1 MGAVP
6 GKKGIVFITART
18 SLPFTAE
25 DTSADADFLIYTI
38 DDRDLRYW
46 DRDEDIDVFRNAS
59 LVDAEEYRIQH
70 AGGKVHFFVAQDPG
84 DVITVSGNYFPV
96 SEAAAFNEFTLTINS
111 EIVDVSHFTDEL
123 DPHRGYR
130 RTLANIV
137 DASGTVSGF
146 HIDDHNFAERLIE
159 QERLAIEF
167 EPWPGTGEEFFG
179 VFAFMDSNEITQAVE
194 GAIETSVS
202 FASDGD
208 ILVDT
213 RP

>member
-6 GKKGIVFITART
+6 GKKGRVFITARNSLTFTDEPT
-18 SLPFTAE
+18 SP
-25 DTSADADFLIYTI
+25 DGDFLVYTI
-38 DDRDLRYW
+38 ENRDLRYW

-59 LVDAEEYRIQH
+59 LVDQGEYRIQH
-70 AGGKVHFFVAQDPG
+70 GGGKVHFFVAQDPG
-84 DVITVSGNYFPV
+84 DSMTVSGNYFPV

-123 DPHRGYR
+123 DPNRGYR

-167 EPWPGTGEEFFG
+167 EPWPDNGEEFFG
-179 VFAFMDSNEITQAVE
+179 VFAFMDSDALTQAVE

-202 FASDGD
+202 FESDGD
-208 ILVDT
+208 ILIDT